1 MQPMQRARSETAKLA
16 REDSILTAA
25 EILLRQ
31 SGYDAMTMQAVA
43 TAAGLAKG
51 TLYLYFTS
59 RESLVLAVHG
69 RLFDRWIDRFAVYQP
84 ELTGFDGFCRD
95 FARHYADDP
104 LFLQLAGFATAL
116 LEPQL
121 DREAYIKSK
130 RGMARRVKRLAGL
143 VCQQFSI
150 APTAA
155 QKLIW
160 GFLTIAGGTAQM
172 TVRPTV
178 SEADLPDDVV
188 AFTGL
193 ANFETVF
200 VNAAAPLGGNLMS
213 RRDRPC
219 DARPFVMPG
228 VAGEFV

>member
-1 MQPMQRARSETAKLA
+1 MQPMQRARSETAKLE
-16 REDSILTAA
+16 REVSILTAT

-31 SGYDAMTMQAVA
+31 SGYEAMTMQMVA

-51 TLYLYFTS
+51 TLYLYFNS

-69 RLFDRWIDRFAVYQP
+69 RLFDRWIDRFAVHQP
-84 ELTGFDGFCRD
+84 EFTGFDGFCRD

-104 LFLQLAGFATAL
+104 LFLQLAGFANAL

-150 APTAA
+150 APAAA

-160 GFLTIAGGTAQM
+160 GFLTIAVGAAQM
-172 TVRPTV
+172 TVSPLVTK
-178 SEADLPDDVV
+178 SDLPDDVV
-188 AFTGL
+188 AFTDL

-200 VNAAAPLGGNLMS
+200 LNAAGPLWANLIS
-213 RRDRPC
+213 R
-219 DARPFVMPG
+219 
-228 VAGEFV
+228 

>member
-1 MQPMQRARSETAKLA
+1 MQPMQRARSETAKLE
-16 REDSILTAA
+16 REDAILTAT

-31 SGYDAMTMQAVA
+31 SGYEAMTMQAVA

-59 RESLVLAVHG
+59 REALVLAVHG
-69 RLFDRWIDRFAVYQP
+69 RLFDRWIDRFAVHQP

-121 DREAYIKSK
+121 DREAYIKNK

-172 TVRPTV
+172 TVRPAVNT
-178 SEADLPDDVV
+178 ADLPDDVI
-188 AFTGL
+188 AFTSL

-200 VNAAAPLGGNLMS
+200 VNAAALLGVNLFS
-213 RRDRPC
+213 RS
-219 DARPFVMPG
+219 
-228 VAGEFV
+228 